1 MLRHRPGNPPDRVEV
16 HTSAAG
22 TGTEEFFKG
31 ECHAR
36 LRRCIPDGMRIV
48 VRRLNQRAGGE
59 RLHNRYILTD
69 LGGIAFGV
77 GLDDGGDGE
86 TDDLSLMDR
95 AQYELRW
102 SQYAGDP
109 PGEFDQAEA
118 PVELQGTRRTDRSG
132 GG

>member
-1 MLRHRPGNPPDRVEV
+1 
-16 HTSAAG
+16 
-22 TGTEEFFKG
+22 
-31 ECHAR
+31 
-36 LRRCIPDGMRIV
+36 MRIV